1 MPGAHATAGHRLHV
15 ERITLR
21 EIRLPLWIHLS
32 CSFSGWQRLSDKLLS
47 SKRRP
52 NKALQ
57 LTAR

>member
-1 MPGAHATAGHRLHV
+1 MPGAHATAGHPLHV
-15 ERITLR
+15 EPITLR

-32 CSFSGWQRLSDKLLS
+32 CSLSVWRRLSDKSLS